1 MSVLLSLYTYVF
13 FLTYWVGYTN
23 VCCLPSPVHVLRSS
37 LIRPWQTT
45 PCLTSP
51 ASLTGSSS
59 PSLTPSTTRYVKILS
74 SDLFGHFFLHF
85 ACGFHSVWMVC
96 STKAWKHSSILLSS
110 LTGRRCH
117 LHDLHH
123 RSAHRVRGHR
133 ADLQRPAQPKCPRRG
148 QCPDEGLSGCMFRC
162 LSIAATK
169 PTNTFAALLPWDVPV
184 NLQTS
189 PSPPAL
195 FRSASSEELSA

>member
-1 MSVLLSLYTYVF
+1 MSMLLSLHSYVF
-13 FLTYWVGYTN
+13 FLTNWVGYTD
-23 VCCLPSPVHVLRSS
+23 VCCLPSPVCVLRSS

-51 ASLTGSSS
+51 ASSTGSSS
-59 PSLTPSTTRYVKILS
+59 PSSTPSMTRYVLRFCRLWFS
-74 SDLFGHFFLHF
+74 RRLNGLQ
-85 ACGFHSVWMVC
+85 
-96 STKAWKHSSILLSS
+96 HSSILLSS
-110 LTGRRCH
+110 LAGRRCH

-123 RSAHRVRGHR
+123 RSAHRVCGHG
-133 ADLQRPAQPKCPRRG
+133 ADLQRPAQPERPRRG
-148 QCPDEGLSGCMFRC
+148 QCPDEGLGGCMSCR

-169 PTNTFAALLPWDVPV
+169 PTNTFAAPLPWDVPV